1 MAIPFDRVAGAYD
14 STRGLSPAIMT
25 RIIDSIQEALTD
37 CGTVLEV
44 GVGTGRFAC
53 SLDQK
58 RFRVVGADISVSMMR
73 KAKQKGLRDL
83 VRADARNLPFRDR
96 AFEAVLIVHL
106 LHLVDDWVEI
116 VHEVGK
122 VASSLVIS
130 VVGASSGFRIR
141 QAYLKLR
148 EEAGHPLKRF
158 NEAEEGLR
166 KLLTPKEI
174 RLVGEYTTIVNSE
187 AAIASL
193 ERGDFAIS
201 WDLPEDL
208 HSRII
213 GKLRSEY
220 GAKDYPRTDAFEIAA
235 WTPEQF
241 RRFNRKEGQLRR
253 RGETDKSFLY
263 HVRKI

>member
-1 MAIPFDRVAGAYD
+1 MIKAISTPLAIPFDRVAGAYD
-14 STRGLSPAIMT
+14 STRGLSPEIMT
-25 RIIDSIQEALTD
+25 RIIDSMQDVLSN
-37 CGTVLEV
+37 CGTVLDV

-53 SLDQK
+53 SLNEK
-58 RFRVVGADISVSMMR
+58 GFRVVGADISVSMML
-73 KAKQKGLRDL
+73 KAKQKGLKDL
-83 VRADARNLPFRDR
+83 VRADARSLSFRDR
-96 AFEAVLIVHL
+96 AFDAVMIVHL
-106 LHLVDDWVEI
+106 LHLVDDWIEI
-116 VHEVGK
+116 VHEVGR
-122 VASSLVIS
+122 VAGSLVIS
-130 VVGASSGFRIR
+130 LVGTSSGFRIR

-166 KLLTPKEI
+166 KLLPPKEI
-174 RLVGEYTTIVNSE
+174 QFVGEYTTMVNSE

-220 GAKDYPRTDAFEIAA
+220 GEKDYARTDAFEIAA

-241 RRFNRKEGQLRR
+241 RGFNRRERFTKR
-253 RGETDKSFLY
+253 
-263 HVRKI
+263 V